1 MGFAE
6 KSIVPNRNTPS
17 PRSIY
22 RKIKEKYEN
31 ISEVVGMRFAREAAE
46 AYNNAN

>member
-1 MGFAE
+1 T
-6 KSIVPNRNTPS
+6 TPS

-22 RKIKEKYEN
+22 RKIKNMYPN
-31 ISEVVGMRFAREAAE
+31 ISEVVGMRFAKEAAE